1 MSSKDSSSTYLI
13 SNSTASLIVV
23 HQVGPIEA
31 DEKNVYDSNIKEN
44 SDNKENSDH
53 KENSEK
59 PSSLEIVLEQVNRE
73 ENVSQFAEQFFF
85 SLFKFVR
92 HYQLQQGFL
101 ALRCNWSKHLVS
113 KSASYQRI
121 RNSVNYQIFPPSEN
135 EQAGPQ
141 LTNERMDQRAKNDQ
155 IISMPINTGP
165 QFPNESKV
173 VQSKQSGQ
181 WRRRRWLYGILA
193 GLSCVTVVVV
203 LALIP
208 VYTSRNKSTTEDN
221 LIEEL
226 KSKGGP
232 WVRDL
237 VENHSFTKSS
247 PHPGTLFIYSLG
259 DNGHVFSA
267 YYHPTKAHTA
277 TTSGKDDSRKIDL
290 APAGQWAISIQ
301 AKSDDPKKNRVF
313 YNTLA

>member
-1 MSSKDSSSTYLI
+1 MSSKNSSSTYLT

-101 ALRCNWSKHLVS
+101 ALR
-113 KSASYQRI
+113 
-121 RNSVNYQIFPPSEN
+121 RNRS
-135 EQAGPQ
+135 
-141 LTNERMDQRAKNDQ
+141 
-155 IISMPINTGP
+155 
-165 QFPNESKV
+165 